1 MSKSSDMQI
10 REELAIAGLQE
21 IYETVSAMQPLP
33 KAGSPEAIAMHEAW
47 MEQQRVLDDIRLAA
61 DLSAL
66 RAVPP
71 VVRDMHDRVRNMIR
85 KMRG

>member
-1 MSKSSDMQI
+1 MSTSSDMQI
-10 REELAIAGLQE
+10 REALAIAGLQE
-21 IYETVSAMQPLP
+21 ICETVSAMQPLP
-33 KAGSPEAIAMHEAW
+33 KAGSPEALAMHEAW
-47 MEQQRVLDDIRLAA
+47 MEQQRVLDNVRFAA

-71 VVRDMHDRVRNMIR
+71 SVQDMYDRVMNMIL